1 MPLLRKM
8 SALLV
13 MALLISGSV
22 TACGMST
29 AHRLSPD
36 EIARQVGIH
45 YGDPHAQL
53 AGVKDDVA
61 DPPPHEPIYH
71 IGLTGH
77 FHKGALVA
85 VRLGFSAMAERMYV
99 WNILAVDQ
107 TGKQVWSDQDL
118 DSA

>member
-1 MPLLRKM
+1 M

-22 TACGMST
+22 TACGTSM

-36 EIARQVGIH
+36 EIARQVGNH
-45 YGDPHAQL
+45 YGDPQAQL

-61 DPPPHEPIYH
+61 DPPPHEPMYH
-71 IGLTGH
+71 IGLTGY

-85 VRLGFSAMAERMYV
+85 VRLYFSATAERMYV
-99 WNILAVDQ
+99 WNVLAVDQ
-107 TGKQVWSDQDL
+107 AGKQVWYDQDL